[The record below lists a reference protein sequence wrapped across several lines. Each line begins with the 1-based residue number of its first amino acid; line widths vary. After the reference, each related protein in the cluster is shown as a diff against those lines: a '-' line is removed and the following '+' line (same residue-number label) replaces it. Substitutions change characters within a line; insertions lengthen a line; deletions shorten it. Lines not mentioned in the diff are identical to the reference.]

1 MATPR
6 RSEPIPAALRD
17 DLAVLG
23 LVEPAAARPLTG
35 GRGGRTWRVDAKAG
49 SFVLHRR
56 TARAGEASVAK
67 ALRREQRC
75 TDLAH
80 AAGVG
85 AQVVAADEARGL
97 LLTRWIPGRALTGAR
112 LLEPQSLD
120 GVAAALRTLHA
131 GALPRHRVRPA
142 DDRRRYLKAARSSA
156 DPLVGVLVGTEQA
169 LDELVDAL
177 LATIP
182 HDVLLHGDVVPGNV
196 IVDAHRTHLVDF
208 EYAGRGD
215 AAFDLGNLVASASF
229 DRAAARRLVRAYCA
243 DDPLDQRKRLD
254 TRTKAWARVA
264 QGAWIAW
271 VVLGHELG
279 PQAPAWRRWA
289 QTTAADLVAAQRRGE
304 LRSLTHRLLER

>member
-1 MATPR
+1 MTALH
-6 RSEPIPAALRD
+6 RSDPLPDALRD
-17 DLAVLG
+17 DLALLG
-23 LVEPAAARPLTG
+23 LAEPTAARPLAG

-56 TARAGEASVAK
+56 TARGSESTAAK
-67 ALRREQRC
+67 AVRRERRC

-85 AQVVAADEARGL
+85 AQVVAADEERGL
-97 LLTRWIPGRALTGAR
+97 LLIRWIPGRALTGPR
-112 LLEPQSLD
+112 LLEPQTLD
-120 GVAAALRTLHA
+120 GVATALRMLHA

-142 DDRRRYLKAARSSA
+142 DDRRRYLKAARAST
-156 DPLVGVLVGTEQA
+156 DPLVGVLVGTEAA
-169 LDELVDAL
+169 LDELVEAL
-177 LATIP
+177 LATVP
-182 HDVLLHGDVVPGNV
+182 HDVLVHGDVVPGNV

-229 DRAAARRLVRAYCA
+229 DRAAARRLVRAYCG
-243 DDPLDQRKRLD
+243 DDPLDQRQRLD

-271 VVLGHELG
+271 VVLGHDLG
-279 PQAPAWRRWA
+279 PQAAVWRRWA
-289 QTTAADLVAAQRRGE
+289 NAAAADLVAAQRRGE
-304 LRSLTHRLLER
+304 LRTLAHRLDGP